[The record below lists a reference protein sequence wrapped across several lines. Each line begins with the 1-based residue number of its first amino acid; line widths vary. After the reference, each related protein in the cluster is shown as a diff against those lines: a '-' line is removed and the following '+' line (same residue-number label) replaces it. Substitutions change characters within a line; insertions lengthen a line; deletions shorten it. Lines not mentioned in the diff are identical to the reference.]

1 MSGWLFLIYG
11 FFMLK
16 SLKFQKQKNKIYLE
30 KKFIKEE
37 ANIKQVNIEGYLG
50 TSNLSLQLF

>member
-1 MSGWLFLIYG
+1 
-11 FFMLK
+11 MLK